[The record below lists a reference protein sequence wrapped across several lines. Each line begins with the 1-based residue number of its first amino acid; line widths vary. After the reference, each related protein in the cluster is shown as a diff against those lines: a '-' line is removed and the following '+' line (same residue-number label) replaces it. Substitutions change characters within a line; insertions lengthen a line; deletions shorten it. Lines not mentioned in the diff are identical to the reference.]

1 LVSAY
6 IFVSSIQQ
14 KLMRNILIVATL
26 VIATLVAC
34 KKTSTTTTT
43 DCSGT
48 NKSFSTDVK
57 SIISTSCASGSS
69 CHGSGSKKGCGPL
82 TTYAEIYASRSSVS
96 SSVSSGS
103 MPQGSTLT
111 STQKNNIICW
121 VNQGAANN

>member
-1 LVSAY
+1 
-6 IFVSSIQQ
+6 
-14 KLMRNILIVATL
+14 MRNVLTVATI

-43 DCSGT
+43 TDCSGS
-48 NKSFSTDVK
+48 NKSFSSDVK
-57 SIISTSCASGSS
+57 SIISSSCAIGSS
-69 CHGSGSKKGCGPL
+69 CHGSGSNRGCGPL
-82 TTYAEIYASRSSVS
+82 TTYAEIYANRNSVS

-103 MPQGSTLT
+103 MPQGSSLT

>member
-1 LVSAY
+1 
-6 IFVSSIQQ
+6 
-14 KLMRNILIVATL
+14 MRNILIITVL

-43 DCSGT
+43 DCSGS
-48 NKSFSTDVK
+48 NKSFSSDVK
-57 SIISTSCASGSS
+57 SIISSSCATGSSCHASGSS
-69 CHGSGSKKGCGPL
+69 RGPGAL
-82 TTYAEIYASRSSVS
+82 TTYAEIYAARSSVS